1 MRKMF
6 ITTAVTR
13 WPSPS
18 GTNLQNKTETE
29 MNKKNYNAKPF
40 SIFMSYIAGH
50 KKLFG
55 IDMLCA
61 LLVALIDLIFPYV
74 SRYSMK
80 VMLPNKLY
88 ATFFTVMA
96 VMVLAYVLK
105 AGLYY
110 VITVI
115 GHKMGVLVES
125 DMRRDVF
132 THMQSL
138 SFSYYDHNRTGVLMS
153 RITSDLFEIT
163 ELAHHGP
170 ENIVI
175 CTLTIVGALAVMFA
189 MQWQLA
195 LVITLALPLCAWF
208 TIKQRIKMK
217 EANIEVKRKT
227 AEIYS
232 AIESSISGIRTA
244 KAFANEDQESDK
256 FDHANELFRG
266 SKVEY
271 YKSMG
276 LFNSG
281 MEFTTGIVQVVVIAV
296 GGLLIMREKMNYIDL
311 ITFSLYVS
319 TFVSPVRK
327 LTQFAELYMQG
338 TAGFARFL
346 EVMRTEPT
354 IKDAPDAMELGAV
367 EGKIDYNHVS
377 FNYGNGIPVLSDVDL
392 HIAAGQC
399 LAVVGPSGGGKTT
412 LCQLLPRFYDVCEGS
427 VTVDGIDV
435 RHVTQASLRRNIGVI
450 QQDVFMF
457 AGTIREN
464 IRYGRPDA
472 TDEEI
477 VEAAVRAQIHSEIM
491 EMPDGY
497 DSYIGER
504 GVMLS
509 GGQKQRISIARVFLK
524 NPKILILD
532 EATSALDTVT
542 EQRIQASLDE
552 LSEGRTTIII
562 AHRLSTVK
570 NADVIAVVEGEHIV
584 EMGSH
589 SELMAKNGEYAAL
602 CRAQQIEKGEESC

>member
-1 MRKMF
+1 MF

-256 FDHANELFRG
+256 FDRANEMFRG

-296 GGLLIMREKMNYIDL
+296 GGLLIMQNKMNYIDL

-354 IKDAPDAMELGAV
+354 IKDAPDAMDLGAV

-570 NADVIAVVEGEHIV
+570 NADIIAVVEGEHIV

>member
-1 MRKMF
+1 MF

-256 FDHANELFRG
+256 FDRANEMFRV

-296 GGLLIMREKMNYIDL
+296 GGLLIMQNKMNYIDL

>member
-1 MRKMF
+1 MF
-6 ITTAVTR
+6 ITTAATR

-170 ENIVI
+170 ENIMI

-256 FDHANELFRG
+256 FDRANEMFRG

-296 GGLLIMREKMNYIDL
+296 GGLLIMQNKMNYIDL

-354 IKDAPDAMELGAV
+354 IKDAPDAMDLGAV